1 MSPMKTL
8 QLICFKDIV
17 FEFHIYLLVIMGQAR
32 VTRLH
37 QILAVCSLCPRVAG
51 TVGSSSTTYNMKHEE
66 FLGVSTSSNRE
77 LAAGDF
83 T

>member
-1 MSPMKTL
+1 MRTAL
-8 QLICFKDIV
+8 
-17 FEFHIYLLVIMGQAR
+17 GGR
-32 VTRLH
+32 GH

-51 TVGSSSTTYNMKHEE
+51 TVGGSSTTYNMKMKNCYV
-66 FLGVSTSSNRE
+66 FLPANRE